1 MYDIIIIGSGI
12 SGLYSAYKIKKY
24 YPNKTFLILEK
35 NNYIGGRMGNYNFY
49 GSNVVTGAGIGR
61 KKKDILLLN
70 LLKKLNIKVNYFNVM
85 KTYSK
90 NIKPVNLKKIIL
102 FLKKIYIKNKKKYK
116 SYNFKK
122 FASHFLGTKLY
133 NSFLKTSGYID
144 FEKEDVYETLYKY
157 GIDDN
162 TNGWIGVSV
171 PWNDLLK
178 KLIDFISKKNIKL
191 NQYVNKIVNHNNYY
205 NIQLNNNIKYKCK
218 KIIIASTI
226 DTVKKLLP
234 KHSIYNQIKGQT
246 FLRLYGK
253 FTGCSIE
260 IMKNLIPYQTNLNN
274 HLQKIIPINK
284 DKGIYMISYSDNKN
298 AIFYKNKLKNNEK
311 NRKYFCNELEKEFS
325 LLPNTLHLKKIK
337 AFYWNIGTHYYTPL
351 KKIYKNRNDFIKK
364 AQNPEKNIIVV
375 GEMISRNQGWTEG
388 ALESVNNALNKNFI
402 LKK

>member
-12 SGLYSAYKIKKY
+12 SGLYSGYIIKKY
-24 YPNKTFLILEK
+24 FPKKTFLILEK
-35 NNYIGGRMGNYNFY
+35 NNHIGGRMGSYHFFD
-49 GSNVVTGAGIGR
+49 SNVVTGAGIGR
-61 KKKDILLLN
+61 KKKDIILLQ
-70 LLKKLNIKVNYFNVM
+70 LLKKLNINVHDFKIM

-102 FLKKIYIKNKKKYK
+102 FLKKIYSKNKKKYRF
-116 SYNFKK
+116 YNFKK
-122 FASHFLGTKLY
+122 FATYYLGTKIY
-133 NSFLKTSGYID
+133 NNFLKTAGYTD
-144 FEKEDVYETLYKY
+144 FEKEDVYETIYKY
-157 GIDDN
+157 GMDDN
-162 TNGWIGVSV
+162 SNGWTGVSI

-178 KLIDFISKKNIKL
+178 KLAHFISKKNIKL
-191 NQYVNKIVNHNNYY
+191 NQPVEKIIKNKDTFT
-205 NIQLNNNIKYKCK
+205 IQLFNNIKYECK

-234 KHSIYNQIKGQT
+234 NYPIYNEIKGQT

-274 HLQKIIPINK
+274 HLQKIIPIHK

-325 LLPNTLHLKKIK
+325 LLPNTLHLKNIK

-351 KKIYKNRNDFIKK
+351 QKIYKNRNDFIKK
-364 AQNPEKNIIVV
+364 AQHPEKNIIVV

-388 ALESVNNALNKNFI
+388 ALESVNNALNKEFI